1 MLFAAANRDERV
13 FPNPGVVDPTRD
25 PNPHMAFGFGI
36 HFCLGASL
44 ARTELRVGIGE
55 FLNRFPEYRVQYDMS
70 TRQASD
76 TNRGFSSL
84 SVVC

>member
-1 MLFAAANRDERV
+1 MLARASEERSGQGLA
-13 FPNPGVVDPTRD
+13 FEPALAL
-25 PNPHMAFGFGI
+25 AFGFGI
-36 HFCLGASL
+36 HFCMGASL

-55 FLNRFPEYRVQYDMS
+55 FLARFPEYHVQHEKS